1 MRLVSSFA
9 LLGLMASAA
18 AAQDVRRMGAAEAPI
33 SASVEVAP
41 GSRLI
46 YVSGN
51 VPDPVDANAPAGS
64 LARYGDTAT
73 QTRSVLRKL
82 QTALGAH
89 GLGLGDV
96 VMMRVF
102 LVAPPGQ
109 PRMDFAGMM
118 TAYREFFGTTA
129 QPNRPARST
138 MQVAGLVDPGFL
150 VEIEV
155 TAAARPGAA
164 AMAQTRSAPVA
175 DRAAESD
182 AALIA
187 RADAITEAVGA
198 AAPDYAIGL
207 ESGQAW
213 VWAASGG
220 YLMVSDTGGGRR
232 DGSRFYYFAPGSTTP
247 FLIRTARR
255 NIIVRRGEMTAA
267 YEMDGDPVAMAAMTA
282 SGSTA
287 VARGEALGA
296 AFAAGNRQAVDGQA
310 YQSAQAEARQAEQRA
325 ETQQRQAE
333 NTARRQAEAQAE
345 RQREQAAPP
354 PPPPPR

>member
-1 MRLVSSFA
+1 MRLLSSIA
-9 LLGLMASAA
+9 LLGLVAGEA

-33 SASVEVAP
+33 STSVEAPP

-46 YVSGN
+46 YVSGA
-51 VPDPVDANAPAGS
+51 VPDPIDANAPPGS
-64 LARYGDTAT
+64 VARYGDTAA

-82 QTALGAH
+82 QNALTAH

-109 PRMDFAGMM
+109 SRMDFAGMM
-118 TAYREFFGTTA
+118 TAYREFFGTAA

-155 TAAARPGAA
+155 TAAARPAA
-164 AMAQTRSAPVA
+164 AGAAQTRSGQAE
-175 DRAAESD
+175 ESD
-182 AALIA
+182 AALLA
-187 RADAITEAVGA
+187 RAEAITAEVGA

-213 VWAASGG
+213 VWAAAGG
-220 YLMVSDTGGGRR
+220 YLMVSERSGGRR

-247 FLIRTARR
+247 FLIRTQRR
-255 NIIVRRGEMTAA
+255 QIVVRRGEMTAA

-282 SGSTA
+282 LGASA
-287 VARGEALGA
+287 AARGEALGA
-296 AFAAGNRQAVDGQA
+296 AFAAGNRQPVN
-310 YQSAQAEARQAEQRA
+310 AQAFQEAQAQERRAEQRA
-325 ETQQRQAE
+325 ESQQRDQAE
-333 NTARRQAEAQAE
+333 GAARREAERQAE
-345 RQREQAAPP
+345 RQREQAP